1 MRDFVEA
8 GGDIALQHPLIGV
21 GRQMVDLSDRVLGAA
36 SGAEPV
42 AARAKVHFPD
52 RLQHQLERGLHHAI
66 PHGRDPQ
73 PAPLAGGAGLGDQPL
88 PHGQGPKA
96 AVLQAAPQLREE
108 PLLAPHRL
116 DVVGGLAVH
125 SSRAGTLVA
134 PHPTPPHQQERRVTH
149 EVEQLH
155 KPTVRIVGCPLVQL
169 GLDPQYPRLRLLNR
183 QRGPRRAG
191 VHRRPPGIP
200 APTPRTCC
208 RPSPCAR
215 LSRARTTTA
224 APSPPKAL
232 SRRRTCPPPA
242 WLASGKGSPGRV
254 PTFPTS
260 RLTGAVPSFSPAA
273 SPHLRRRLSVWPPR
287 RPVSA
292 SSESRCAVLTR
303 ACAAAR
309 PISARL
315 EPVLALRG
323 FDHWFSS
330 AYTFPSR
337 LPDPG
342 HLAVPTRPV
351 VVGAAPTLPS
361 ASRLGLPPASTA
373 CCDRPQTESFHLRPD
388 TWNLVA
394 HDRLPVAP
402 GRLHPHPGHPE
413 AAQPLGQQ
421 PQPGGGRGEPTGLGV
436 APTMTIRHPHTRGHR
451 VLVHVQTRAAFDQ
464 RVHLLASSPRQ
475 RLSPSGGASTRGI

>member
-8 GGDIALQHPLIGV
+8 GGDVALQHPLIGV
-21 GRQMVDLSDRVLGAA
+21 GCQMVDLGDRVLGAPA
-36 SGAEPV
+36 RAEPI
-42 AARAKVHFPD
+42 ATGLKVRLPD
-52 RLQHQLERGLHHAI
+52 RLQHQLERGLHHAV

-73 PAPLAGGAGLGDQPL
+73 PAPLAAAGLGDQPL
-88 PHGQGPKA
+88 PHGQGTKA
-96 AVLQAAPQLREE
+96 AVLQAGPQLGEE
-108 PLLAPHRL
+108 GLLAPHGL

-125 SSRAGTLVA
+125 AGRAGTLVA
-134 PHPTPPHQQERRVTH
+134 PHPTPPNQQERRVTH
-149 EVEQLH
+149 EVEQII

-169 GLDPQYPRLRLLNR
+169 GLDPQYPRLRLL
-183 QRGPRRAG
+183 QRERRRWRAG
-191 VHRRPPGIP
+191 VHRRPPGLP
-200 APTPRTCC
+200 ATLPRTCC

-215 LSRARTTTA
+215 LSRARTTTT
-224 APSPPKAL
+224 APSPPKAPG
-232 SRRRTCPPPA
+232 RRRACPPPA

-287 RPVSA
+287 QPA
-292 SSESRCAVLTR
+292 SPASESRRAPSAR

-309 PISARL
+309 PISTRL

-342 HLAVPTRPV
+342 RLAVPTRPV
-351 VVGAAPTLPS
+351 VVGAAPTLPG

-373 CCDRPQTESFHLRPD
+373 CCDRPQAESFHLRPD

-394 HDRLPVAP
+394 HHRPPVHP
-402 GRLHPHPGHPE
+402 GGLHPDHGH
-413 AAQPLGQQ
+413 AKAGQPITQQ
-421 PQPGGGRGEPTGLGV
+421 HQPCRGRPKRPRLLPPTPRLVRDPDSGSDAG
-436 APTMTIRHPHTRGHR
+436 
-451 VLVHVQTRAAFDQ
+451 LVHVQTGTTLDEQF
-464 RVHLLASSPRQ
+464 HGGSLPRPTTAQ
-475 RLSPSGGASTRGI
+475 PPGGASSCRI

>member
-1 MRDFVEA
+1 
-8 GGDIALQHPLIGV
+8 
-21 GRQMVDLSDRVLGAA
+21 
-36 SGAEPV
+36 
-42 AARAKVHFPD
+42 
-52 RLQHQLERGLHHAI
+52 
-66 PHGRDPQ
+66 
-73 PAPLAGGAGLGDQPL
+73 
-88 PHGQGPKA
+88 
-96 AVLQAAPQLREE
+96 
-108 PLLAPHRL
+108 
-116 DVVGGLAVH
+116 
-125 SSRAGTLVA
+125 
-134 PHPTPPHQQERRVTH
+134 
-149 EVEQLH
+149 
-155 KPTVRIVGCPLVQL
+155 VQL

-260 RLTGAVPSFSPAA
+260 RLTGVVPSFSPAA

-351 VVGAAPTLPS
+351 VVGAAPTLPG

-373 CCDRPQTESFHLRPD
+373 CCDRPQAESFHLRPD

-394 HDRLPVAP
+394 HKRLPVLA
-402 GRLHPHPGHPE
+402 GGLHRLTVTTTTMGVLPPFCEGPSVDRSTRVS
-413 AAQPLGQQ
+413 A
-421 PQPGGGRGEPTGLGV
+421 GG
-436 APTMTIRHPHTRGHR
+436 
-451 VLVHVQTRAAFDQ
+451 
-464 RVHLLASSPRQ
+464 
-475 RLSPSGGASTRGI
+475 SGCHGPAGASGENFLRSTQGTPEWSGP